1 MKERIFER
9 WAKLRDEIWKTDPH
23 YRGFMA
29 TLTELNKE
37 TDRGVALVTTSF
49 LDMLMRDAIAAFLID
64 NSSAAK
70 LLAGFNAPLG
80 SLSTRIAACHA
91 LGLITD
97 EEAKQ
102 SDILRKVRNE
112 FAHKIEVT
120 FENGAVKD
128 LCNNLSVPESDKDA
142 KARAKFAKASMLLL
156 IRLINRPAEVS
167 QMRLKCVEWGKTDLD
182 KLGGFE

>member
-1 MKERIFER
+1 
-9 WAKLRDEIWKTDPH
+9 
-23 YRGFMA
+23 
-29 TLTELNKE
+29 
-37 TDRGVALVTTSF
+37 
-49 LDMLMRDAIAAFLID
+49 MLICDAIAAFLID
-64 NSSAAK
+64 NKSVEK

-128 LCNNLSVPESDKDA
+128 LCNNLSVPE
-142 KARAKFAKASMLLL
+142 
-156 IRLINRPAEVS
+156 
-167 QMRLKCVEWGKTDLD
+167 LD
-182 KLGGFE
+182 KEAKSTGQIRKSLDAAINPHDKQSE

>member
-1 MKERIFER
+1 MKESLFEL
-9 WAKLRDEIWKTDPH
+9 WAKFRDEIWETDPH
-23 YRGFMA
+23 YRGFMK
-29 TLTELNKE
+29 TLIQLNKE

-49 LDMLMRDAIAAFLID
+49 LDMLLGDAIAAFLID
-64 NSSAAK
+64 NSSAEK

-120 FENGAVKD
+120 CENGAVKD
-128 LCNNLSVPESDKDA
+128 LCNNLSVPESAKEA
-142 KARAKFAKASMLLL
+142 KARTKFAKASMLLL
-156 IRLINRPAEVS
+156 IRMINRPSEVS
-167 QMRLKCVEWGKTDLD
+167 QIRLKCGDWANVGSFAPSS
-182 KLGGFE
+182 G

>member
-1 MKERIFER
+1 
-9 WAKLRDEIWKTDPH
+9 
-23 YRGFMA
+23 MA

-37 TDRGVALVTTSF
+37 TDRVAALVTTSF
-49 LDMLMRDAIAAFLID
+49 LDVLMGEAIAAFLID
-64 NSSAAK
+64 NKSAEK

-128 LCNNLSVPESDKDA
+128 LCNNLSVPE
-142 KARAKFAKASMLLL
+142 
-156 IRLINRPAEVS
+156 
-167 QMRLKCVEWGKTDLD
+167 LD
-182 KLGGFE
+182 KEAKSTGQIRKSLDAAINPHDKQAE

>member
-1 MKERIFER
+1 MGSRQPRKERTHRDEESLVEL
-9 WAKLRDEIWKTDPH
+9 WAKFRDEIWETDPQ

-49 LDMLMRDAIAAFLID
+49 LDMLMGDAIAAFLIH
-64 NSSAAK
+64 NSSAEK
-70 LLAGFNAPLG
+70 LLAGFKPLG

-102 SDILRKVRNE
+102 SDILLKVRNE

-120 FENGAVKD
+120 FENGAVKH
-128 LCNNLSVPESDKDA
+128 LCTICPFLK
-142 KARAKFAKASMLLL
+142 K
-156 IRLINRPAEVS
+156 IRKRKHELNSPKPR
-167 QMRLKCVEWGKTDLD
+167 CCY
-182 KLGGFE
+182 